1 MSQRVK
7 IAVDV
12 PQSIVGETVETLWA
26 EKTADGYRLLN
37 SPWYAKGLS
46 YLDVVEASPDSDGL
60 LQLSR
65 KVGTSGHSTY
75 RLLIEGDT
83 DWEEHWDELQS
94 LGCTFEESHQNYFRL
109 LAVDVPPECDIHA
122 AYALM
127 EAGERAGAWQFEEGD
142 VNHPIGRA
150 S

>member
-7 IAVDV
+7 IAIDV

-26 EKTADGYRLLN
+26 EKIAGGYRLLN

-46 YLDVVEASPDSDGL
+46 YLDIVEAAPDSGGL
-60 LQLSR
+60 LQFSR
-65 KVGTSGHSTY
+65 KVGTAGHSTY

-83 DWEEHWDELQS
+83 HWETHWDRLES
-94 LGCTFEESHQNYFRL
+94 LGCTYEESGQSLYRL
-109 LAVDVPPECDIHA
+109 LAVDVPPECDLHA

-127 EAGERAGAWQFEEGD
+127 EAGESAGVWQFQEGD
-142 VNHPIGRA
+142 VNHPVGRT